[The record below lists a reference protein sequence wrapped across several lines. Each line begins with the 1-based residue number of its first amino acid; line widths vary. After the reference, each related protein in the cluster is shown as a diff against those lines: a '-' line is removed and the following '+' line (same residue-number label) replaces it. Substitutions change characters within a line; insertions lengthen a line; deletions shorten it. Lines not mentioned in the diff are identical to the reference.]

1 MANEI
6 KTVEDI
12 KKFLDETN
20 SLHDGYIT
28 SVQYSNDGI
37 TSERLDTTKTRLVI
51 KILVTSIC
59 DTIVEL
65 EFENILKWQIRDDF
79 SDILDI
85 TILFD
90 KNDSIIW
97 ATDVDINIDELNDC
111 SYVVAKTMKWRFV

>member
-37 TSERLDTTKTRLVI
+37 TSERFDTTRARLVI

-65 EFENILKWQIRDDF
+65 EFENILKWQVRDDY
-79 SDILDI
+79 SDILD
-85 TILFD
+85 TTLLFD
-90 KNDSIIW
+90 KNNSIIW
-97 ATDVDINIDELNDC
+97 ATDVDINIDELTDS
-111 SYVVAKTMKWRFV
+111 SYVIAKTMKWRFV